1 MLLSSSSVLG
11 KIDPVSAW
19 LQSLPT
25 LELCTAFILHLYYI
39 WFCII
44 FGFAL
49 VLYLVAVHL
58 HIPDP
63 MDILEE
69 GRTKIVR
76 VRQGI

>member
-1 MLLSSSSVLG
+1 M
-11 KIDPVSAW
+11 DSA
-19 LQSLPT
+19 
-25 LELCTAFILHLYYI
+25 LHSFGI
-39 WFCII
+39 CIV

-63 MDILEE
+63 MDISDE